1 MKAWKNRLFEKAFQ
15 KNREGFSLVELII
28 VIAIMA
34 ILIGVVALAVL
45 PNILRSRESKDIDI
59 MDSIAASANA
69 AVASS
74 QAKGEGVIH
83 FGTTATG
90 VQDVA
95 GYDSALTHTE
105 AETIQH
111 LTYQT
116 VSQGAGTVESDAAK
130 NCTIVFSYDVGAR
143 RIELAY
149 MKNPPAAGTTFHSV
163 SGEKCEGLDQRFEIK
178 NYNGNYGLGGTGS

>member
-1 MKAWKNRLFEKAFQ
+1 MDLGKNHLVKQLKTERD
-15 KNREGFSLVELII
+15 GFSLVELII

-45 PNILRSRESKDIDI
+45 PNIQKSRESKDIDI
-59 MDSIAASANA
+59 MDSIAAAANA
-69 AVASS
+69 AVASA

-95 GYDSALTHTE
+95 GYDSKTNPTE

-116 VSQGAGTVESDAAK
+116 VSQGAGITESDSAK
-130 NCTIVFSYDVGAR
+130 NCTIVFAYDVGNR

-149 MKNPPAAGTTFHSV
+149 MKNAPAASNTAFTSV
-163 SGEKCEGLDQRFEIK
+163 RGEKCDGLDQRFEIK